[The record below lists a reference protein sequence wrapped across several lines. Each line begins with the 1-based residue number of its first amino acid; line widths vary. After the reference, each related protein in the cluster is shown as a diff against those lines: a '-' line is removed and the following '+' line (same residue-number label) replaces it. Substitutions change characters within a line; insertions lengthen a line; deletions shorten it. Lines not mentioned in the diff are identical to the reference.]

1 MGTWRVSRK
10 KLLSQVFFRGGGF
23 ALFSLFFFHIGNQSL
38 SIRNKG
44 GGISRAGQIWYHK
57 EIHLYD
63 GGFFGEN
70 SQQICILAI
79 KESGVTI
86 SQISTTFSFKYQ
98 CQHNTFMTCPL
109 VGAFLLSILSMLIRI
124 YCFVSKTDTAVIAV
138 GLYSLFFSEMVRQE
152 KDVEFVNSINLQ

>member
-1 MGTWRVSRK
+1 M
-10 KLLSQVFFRGGGF
+10 LCFHY
-23 ALFSLFFFHIGNQSL
+23 FFFHIGNQSL

-70 SQQICILAI
+70 SQQICVLTI